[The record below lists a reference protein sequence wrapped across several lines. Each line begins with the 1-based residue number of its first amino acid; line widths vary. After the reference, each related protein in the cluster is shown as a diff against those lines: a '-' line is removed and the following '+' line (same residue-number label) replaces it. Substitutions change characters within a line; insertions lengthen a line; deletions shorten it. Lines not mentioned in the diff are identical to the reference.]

1 MICPDIFTEFGIH
14 YGCKQKNFEKMFK
27 EEKTFFALTIYYH
40 LAFFHIYLALISL
53 TNNSNATEKGNC

>member
-27 EEKTFFALTIYYH
+27 EEK
-40 LAFFHIYLALISL
+40 AFFSLIHILSFGILSHLFSIDF
-53 TNNSNATEKGNC
+53 SN